1 MTGKQPSKKRNIA
14 EERIFIVKAG
24 GFIIQDTAEN
34 HGLAVVHFDFG
45 VNFTDRNFGHFND
58 RSTGFCVGI
67 IALCCNISDHDV
79 IGINGP
85 SDQIQYLR
93 LQIQRNRMVV
103 RAYRRQHREG
113 DTNRGGIAEIRIR
126 RSILIGV
133 VRTGNLGIVP
143 AFREIHVFG
152 ELNGRLQSGRGNDF
166 RSGKN
171 LSAFTLVDCVDR
183 QEDIVGA
190 VGPEIRHDIQIVDQR
205 AGVERVICGRRTFGT
220 SVVTDQDIIGNTGN
234 ISRSNY
240 GEGSIYQVFAAGAVT
255 FWRRLSIGAEAI
267 YYFGSIDKVYN
278 MNFTDDSYRSV
289 NNGYN
294 LLLRGI
300 TGKFGIQYEQ
310 PLGNSI
316 SLTVGATYR
325 LRTNVKGRL
334 TDYSYAN
341 TSETTDTLKNNVN
354 LLDPADGIRFGDEL
368 GVGISLKGGD
378 KWSAEVNYLMSDWR
392 KSGMS
397 GMDGFSANGTS
408 VFTSTVSH
416 SIRGGFE
423 IVPNR
428 NDIRYYLKR
437 CAYRAGVYYDTS
449 YYLFDGNMVNSLGIT
464 LGVTLPV
471 FRWYNGITLGVDFG
485 QRGSLRNNMV
495 RERYVSFA
503 IGFNIHDLW
512 FQKPRYN

>member
-1 MTGKQPSKKRNIA
+1 MSKISS
-14 EERIFIVKAG
+14 RIFFLCLSFICGVVSYGQTNGAYGSFSPYSIYGIGNLQKEGTAYNHSMG
-24 GFIIQDTAEN
+24 GVGIANRSKRFINIMNPASITARDSLSFMADFGLAESNTVYRQNLDGSMITSGNNTFNIHDFIIS
-34 HGLAVVHFDFG
+34 FPIY
-45 VNFTDRNFGHFND
+45 
-58 RSTGFCVGI
+58 RSSAFMVGI
-67 IALCCNISDHDV
+67 TPFSD
-79 IGINGP
+79 
-85 SDQIQYLR
+85 
-93 LQIQRNRMVV
+93 
-103 RAYRRQHREG
+103 
-113 DTNRGGIAEIRIR
+113 
-126 RSILIGV
+126 
-133 VRTGNLGIVP
+133 
-143 AFREIHVFG
+143 
-152 ELNGRLQSGRGNDF
+152 
-166 RSGKN
+166 
-171 LSAFTLVDCVDR
+171 
-183 QEDIVGA
+183 VGYKYS
-190 VGPEIRHDIQIVDQR
+190 
-205 AGVERVICGRRTFGT
+205 
-220 SVVTDQDIIGNTGN
+220 SVVTDQDVIGNTGN

-240 GEGSIYQVFAAGAVT
+240 GEGSVYQLFAGGAVT
-255 FWRRLSIGAEAI
+255 FWRRLSLGVEAI

-278 MNFTDDSYRSV
+278 MNFSDGSYRSV

-294 LLLRGI
+294 LLLRGV

-310 PLGNSI
+310 PLGNNF

-354 LLDPADGIRFGDEL
+354 ILDPGDGIRFGDEL
-368 GVGISLKGGD
+368 GVGVSLKGGD

-397 GMDGFSANGTS
+397 DIYGFSADGMS
-408 VFTSTVSH
+408 SFTSTVSH

-449 YYLFDGNMVNSLGIT
+449 YYLFDGNMVNSLGVT

-495 RERYVSFA
+495 RERYVSFS

>member
-1 MTGKQPSKKRNIA
+1 MSKIYSIIFFLCLSFICGVVSYGQTNGAYGSFSPYSIYGIGNLQKEGTAYNRSMGGVGIANRSKRFINIMNPA
-14 EERIFIVKAG
+14 SITARDSLSFMADFGLSETNTVYRQNLG
-24 GFIIQDTAEN
+24 GSMLTSGNNTFNIHDFIIS
-34 HGLAVVHFDFG
+34 FPIY
-45 VNFTDRNFGHFND
+45 
-58 RSTGFCVGI
+58 RSSAFMVGI
-67 IALCCNISDHDV
+67 TPFSDV
-79 IGINGP
+79 G
-85 SDQIQYLR
+85 
-93 LQIQRNRMVV
+93 
-103 RAYRRQHREG
+103 YRYSS
-113 DTNRGGIAEIRIR
+113 T
-126 RSILIGV
+126 
-133 VRTGNLGIVP
+133 
-143 AFREIHVFG
+143 
-152 ELNGRLQSGRGNDF
+152 
-166 RSGKN
+166 
-171 LSAFTLVDCVDR
+171 
-183 QEDIVGA
+183 
-190 VGPEIRHDIQIVDQR
+190 
-205 AGVERVICGRRTFGT
+205 
-220 SVVTDQDIIGNTGN
+220 VTDQDIIGNTGN

-354 LLDPADGIRFGDEL
+354 ILDPADGIRFGDEL

>member
-1 MTGKQPSKKRNIA
+1 MCGVVSYGQTNGAYGSFSPYSIYGIGNLQKEGTAYNRSMGGVGIANRSKRFINIMNPASITARDSLSFMADFGLA
-14 EERIFIVKAG
+14 ESNTVYRQNIG
-24 GFIIQDTAEN
+24 GSMLTSGNNTFNIHDFIISFPIYKSSA
-34 HGLAVVHFDFG
+34 FM
-45 VNFTDRNFGHFND
+45 
-58 RSTGFCVGI
+58 VGI
-67 IALCCNISDHDV
+67 TPFSD
-79 IGINGP
+79 
-85 SDQIQYLR
+85 
-93 LQIQRNRMVV
+93 
-103 RAYRRQHREG
+103 
-113 DTNRGGIAEIRIR
+113 
-126 RSILIGV
+126 
-133 VRTGNLGIVP
+133 
-143 AFREIHVFG
+143 
-152 ELNGRLQSGRGNDF
+152 
-166 RSGKN
+166 
-171 LSAFTLVDCVDR
+171 
-183 QEDIVGA
+183 VGYSYS
-190 VGPEIRHDIQIVDQR
+190 
-205 AGVERVICGRRTFGT
+205 
-220 SVVTDQDIIGNTGN
+220 SVVTDQDVIGNTGN

-278 MNFTDDSYRSV
+278 MVFSDDSYRSV

-294 LLLRGI
+294 LLLRGV
-300 TGKFGIQYEQ
+300 TGKFGVQYEQ
-310 PLGNSI
+310 PLGNSL

-354 LLDPADGIRFGDEL
+354 ILDPSDGIRFGDEL
-368 GVGISLKGGD
+368 GVGISLRSGD
-378 KWSAEVNYLMSDWR
+378 KWTAEVNYLMSDWR

-397 GMDGFSANGTS
+397 DTYGFSANGTS

>member
-1 MTGKQPSKKRNIA
+1 MCGVVSYGQTNGAYGSFSPYSVYGIGNLQKEGTAYNRSMGGVGIANRSKRFINIMNPA
-14 EERIFIVKAG
+14 SITARDSLSFMADFGLSESNTVYRQNIG
-24 GFIIQDTAEN
+24 GSMLTSGNNTFNIHDFIISFPIYKSSA
-34 HGLAVVHFDFG
+34 FM
-45 VNFTDRNFGHFND
+45 
-58 RSTGFCVGI
+58 VGI
-67 IALCCNISDHDV
+67 TPFSD
-79 IGINGP
+79 
-85 SDQIQYLR
+85 
-93 LQIQRNRMVV
+93 
-103 RAYRRQHREG
+103 
-113 DTNRGGIAEIRIR
+113 
-126 RSILIGV
+126 
-133 VRTGNLGIVP
+133 
-143 AFREIHVFG
+143 
-152 ELNGRLQSGRGNDF
+152 
-166 RSGKN
+166 
-171 LSAFTLVDCVDR
+171 
-183 QEDIVGA
+183 VGY
-190 VGPEIRHDIQIVDQR
+190 
-205 AGVERVICGRRTFGT
+205 TYS
-220 SVVTDQDIIGNTGN
+220 SVVTDQDVIGNTGN

-240 GEGSIYQVFAAGAVT
+240 GEGSIYQIFAAGAVT
-255 FWRRLSIGAEAI
+255 FWRRLSIGVEAI

-278 MNFTDDSYRSV
+278 MNFSDDSYRSV

-294 LLLRGI
+294 LLLRGV
-300 TGKFGIQYEQ
+300 TGKFGVQYEQ
-310 PLGNSI
+310 PLGNSL

-354 LLDPADGIRFGDEL
+354 ILDPSDGIRFGDEL
-368 GVGISLKGGD
+368 GVGISLRSGD

-397 GMDGFSANGTS
+397 DTYGFSANGTS

>member
-1 MTGKQPSKKRNIA
+1 MSKISS
-14 EERIFIVKAG
+14 RIFFLCLSFICGVVSYGQTNGAYGSFSPYSIYGIGNLQKEGTAYNHSMG
-24 GFIIQDTAEN
+24 GVGIANRSKRFINIMNPASITARDSLSFMADFGLAESNTVYRQNLDGSMITSGNNTFNIHDFIIS
-34 HGLAVVHFDFG
+34 FPIY
-45 VNFTDRNFGHFND
+45 
-58 RSTGFCVGI
+58 RSSAFMVGI
-67 IALCCNISDHDV
+67 TPFSD
-79 IGINGP
+79 
-85 SDQIQYLR
+85 
-93 LQIQRNRMVV
+93 
-103 RAYRRQHREG
+103 
-113 DTNRGGIAEIRIR
+113 
-126 RSILIGV
+126 
-133 VRTGNLGIVP
+133 
-143 AFREIHVFG
+143 
-152 ELNGRLQSGRGNDF
+152 
-166 RSGKN
+166 
-171 LSAFTLVDCVDR
+171 
-183 QEDIVGA
+183 VGYKYS
-190 VGPEIRHDIQIVDQR
+190 
-205 AGVERVICGRRTFGT
+205 
-220 SVVTDQDIIGNTGN
+220 SVVTDQDVIGNTGN

-240 GEGSIYQVFAAGAVT
+240 GEGSVYQLFAGGAVT
-255 FWRRLSIGAEAI
+255 FWRRLSLGVEAI

-278 MNFTDDSYRSV
+278 MNFSDGSYRSV

-294 LLLRGI
+294 LLLRGV

-310 PLGNSI
+310 PLGNNL

-354 LLDPADGIRFGDEL
+354 ILDPGDGIRFGDEL
-368 GVGISLKGGD
+368 GVGVSLKGGD

-397 GMDGFSANGTS
+397 DIYGFSADGMS
-408 VFTSTVSH
+408 SFTSTVSH

-449 YYLFDGNMVNSLGIT
+449 YYLFDGNMVNSLGVT

-495 RERYVSFA
+495 RERYVSFS

>member
-1 MTGKQPSKKRNIA
+1 MSKISS
-14 EERIFIVKAG
+14 RIFFLCLSFICGVVSYGQTNGAYGSFSPYSIYGIGNLQKEGTAYNHSMG
-24 GFIIQDTAEN
+24 GVGIANRSKRFINIMNPASITARDSLSFMADFGLAESNTVYRQNLDGSMITSGNNTFNIHDFIIS
-34 HGLAVVHFDFG
+34 FPIY
-45 VNFTDRNFGHFND
+45 
-58 RSTGFCVGI
+58 RSSAFMVGI
-67 IALCCNISDHDV
+67 TPFSD
-79 IGINGP
+79 
-85 SDQIQYLR
+85 
-93 LQIQRNRMVV
+93 
-103 RAYRRQHREG
+103 
-113 DTNRGGIAEIRIR
+113 
-126 RSILIGV
+126 
-133 VRTGNLGIVP
+133 
-143 AFREIHVFG
+143 
-152 ELNGRLQSGRGNDF
+152 
-166 RSGKN
+166 
-171 LSAFTLVDCVDR
+171 
-183 QEDIVGA
+183 VGYKYS
-190 VGPEIRHDIQIVDQR
+190 
-205 AGVERVICGRRTFGT
+205 
-220 SVVTDQDIIGNTGN
+220 SVVTDQDVIGNTGN

-240 GEGSIYQVFAAGAVT
+240 GEGSVYQLFAGGAVT
-255 FWRRLSIGAEAI
+255 FWRRLSLGVEAI

-278 MNFTDDSYRSV
+278 MNFSDGSYRSV

-294 LLLRGI
+294 LLLRGV

-310 PLGNSI
+310 PLGNNL

-354 LLDPADGIRFGDEL
+354 ILDPGDGIRFGDEL
-368 GVGISLKGGD
+368 GVGVSLKGGD
-378 KWSAEVNYLMSDWR
+378 RWSAEVNYLMSDWR

-397 GMDGFSANGTS
+397 DIYGFSADGMS
-408 VFTSTVSH
+408 SFTSTVSH

-449 YYLFDGNMVNSLGIT
+449 YYLFDGNMVNSLGVT

-495 RERYVSFA
+495 RERYVSFS